1 MKKDDDLKK
10 INRGTISLR
19 EIGEVVKETIRPLK
33 ELVEVLKNKVD
44 HQELYLTTTAG
55 NVRSVKEQ
63 QSVINEKLDTVI
75 KDLDKVEGQLNNPES
90 GLKRINEKLDALWDQ
105 TGELTVVAE
114 NVKESIK
121 NQATFLNRTNDNIR
135 KIDKRLSGVE
145 HRSGIVPPPEL
156 TLFE

>member
-1 MKKDDDLKK
+1 MQKDELDK
-10 INRGTISLR
+10 
-19 EIGEVVKETIRPLK
+19 IGEVVKETIRPLK

-75 KDLDKVEGQLNNPES
+75 KDLDDVEKKLNNPKT

-105 TGELTVVAE
+105 TVELTTGAE
-114 NVKESIK
+114 GTKEKMKI
-121 NQATFLNRTNDNIR
+121 QAESLNRTNDNIKR
-135 KIDKRLSGVE
+135 VDKRLTAVE
-145 HRSGIVPPPEL
+145 HHSGIVPAPEL
-156 TLFE
+156 TIFE